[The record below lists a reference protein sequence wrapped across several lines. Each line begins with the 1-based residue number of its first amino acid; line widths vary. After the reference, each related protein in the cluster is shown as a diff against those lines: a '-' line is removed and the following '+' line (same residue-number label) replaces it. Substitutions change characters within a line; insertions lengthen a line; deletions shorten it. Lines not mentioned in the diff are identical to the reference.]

1 MNIICR
7 GRCEGKTTELIKL
20 AHDDGGTIVCLSQD
34 EAYRISVTAEKMKMN
49 ISYPITFNEFIGG
62 RFYKPG
68 IKSFYID
75 NAELLIQK
83 MARNIPVKA
92 ITMSLGDGKYDNSE
106 TEVEPSTN
114 PNGNLISPIVDI
126 VESPNISTGIVKTMT
141 RRNRHGK
148 R

>member
-7 GRCEGKTTELIKL
+7 GRCEGKTTDLIKL
-20 AHDDGGTIVCLSQD
+20 AHNDGGVIICLSRD
-34 EAYRISVTAEKMKMN
+34 EAHRISVEAEKMKMD
-49 ISYPITFNEFIGG
+49 ISYPITFNEFIEG

-92 ITMSLGDGKYDNSE
+92 ITMSLGDGKDDGSE
-106 TEVEPSTN
+106 TQDELSTSHN
-114 PNGNLISPIVDI
+114 ENWISPTIDI
-126 VESPNISTGIVKTMT
+126 VQSTNISTGIVETMI
-141 RRNRHGK
+141 RRNRREK
-148 R
+148 